1 MPFMFEGLQVVSI
14 PAGEDE
20 VVSATVPVKPPV
32 EWRVIVDVVESPA
45 TNETVLGFAEREKS
59 GPAGVVKN
67 SFMLGAFWSFDVRGG
82 RFQFDSIVE
91 RTEKWS

>member
-1 MPFMFEGLQVVSI
+1 
-14 PAGEDE
+14 
-20 VVSATVPVKPPV
+20 
-32 EWRVIVDVVESPA
+32 VIVDVVESPA

-67 SFMLGAFWSFDVRGG
+67 SFMFGAFWSFDVRGG

-91 RTEKWS
+91 RTEKWL